1 MFMYKRSTL
10 ILLLQIIFASAM
22 LSQTSGKAEKP
33 AEAENLE
40 GTWVIDLRP
49 EPDAEPY
56 LKDFVVK
63 LKKNGAFSGEFYETK
78 FENGVINTSWD
89 RIYFAFSTKDQSSSY
104 YHSGY
109 LEGDRVYG
117 LTYSPERNFAAPWT
131 GEKKLE

>member
-1 MFMYKRSTL
+1 MYTRVII
-10 ILLLQIIFASAM
+10 ILLFQFVFASAM
-22 LSQTSGKAEKP
+22 VSQSSGMAQKP
-33 AEAENLE
+33 ADAQNLE

-63 LKKNGAFSGEFYETK
+63 LKKNRSFSGEFYETK
-78 FENGVINTSWD
+78 FENGVINNSWE
-89 RIYFAFSTKDQSSSY
+89 RVYFAFSTKDQSSSY

-109 LEGDRVYG
+109 LEGGKVYG

-131 GEKKLE
+131 GEKKDE